1 MKSIWRLLMPL
12 YRQRWTGLA
21 LALLLALITLA
32 AGVSLLGVSAWFL
45 TGAALVASWETF
57 NLFAPSA
64 LVRGFSFIRIVSRYA
79 ERVVGHEVTLRLLA
93 DLRGTVFKRLLPLDA
108 AQLAKYREGDLLA
121 RLTGDVDALD
131 TVYLFAI
138 APVITGLLIGFILS
152 CVIAAWLP
160 AAALIVLLSL
170 LLSTLLLPFYLARK
184 ARQPGEMVQEAVAA
198 MRDSTLQT
206 VVAHADLLA
215 LGVQEKARREFA
227 AQCLQVALARRRQAF
242 IASNGKAVVQILSG
256 LSLVAMLYWGSDY
269 FTQGEISGPIWAG
282 LVLAVL
288 GVFEVTGP
296 IMRGASRLGSAA
308 AAAERIAALS
318 QMQTSIVDS
327 PSACELPTRGDIVLR
342 EVRYA
347 YPDES
352 LDKGRHK
359 QDKVQYRLEP
369 SAKKGREILKGI
381 NLRVQAGERVAIIGR
396 SGAGKTSI
404 LNLMLRLA
412 DPSAGE
418 LSYGGVKLRDAR
430 IAQIHQRISLLAQ
443 DAPVFLGTIRSN
455 LLIGDAKASDERL
468 WQALD
473 SARLGDF
480 VRSLANGLD
489 TWTGETGRT
498 LSAGQARRLCLARAL
513 LSPAQ
518 VLLLDEPTQ
527 GLDREAE
534 QAFLEDLL
542 VATQGRTVI
551 MVTHAA
557 LPVDAVERVYRLEA
571 GQLVLV
577 DE

>member
-327 PSACELPTRGDIVLR
+327 PSASELPTRGDIVLR

-577 DE
+577 DG

>member
-473 SARLGDF
+473 SARLRDF

-577 DE
+577 DG

>member
-1 MKSIWRLLMPL
+1 
-12 YRQRWTGLA
+12 
-21 LALLLALITLA
+21 
-32 AGVSLLGVSAWFL
+32 
-45 TGAALVASWETF
+45 
-57 NLFAPSA
+57 
-64 LVRGFSFIRIVSRYA
+64 
-79 ERVVGHEVTLRLLA
+79 
-93 DLRGTVFKRLLPLDA
+93 
-108 AQLAKYREGDLLA
+108 
-121 RLTGDVDALD
+121 
-131 TVYLFAI
+131 
-138 APVITGLLIGFILS
+138 
-152 CVIAAWLP
+152 
-160 AAALIVLLSL
+160 
-170 LLSTLLLPFYLARK
+170 
-184 ARQPGEMVQEAVAA
+184 
-198 MRDSTLQT
+198 
-206 VVAHADLLA
+206 
-215 LGVQEKARREFA
+215 
-227 AQCLQVALARRRQAF
+227 
-242 IASNGKAVVQILSG
+242 
-256 LSLVAMLYWGSDY
+256 
-269 FTQGEISGPIWAG
+269 
-282 LVLAVL
+282 
-288 GVFEVTGP
+288 
-296 IMRGASRLGSAA
+296 
-308 AAAERIAALS
+308 
-318 QMQTSIVDS
+318 MQTSIVDS

-577 DE
+577 DG

>member
-577 DE
+577 DG